1 MPSDSPPPLDLR
13 PVRFETQLGELTS
26 PVVIEFEDTSLRVLT
41 IRGRQGEMV
50 KLLMSRA
57 GATPEF
63 LEAPSRLELGDLV
76 VAYLTSRPVRAFA
89 LPEGVVAHRF
99 RPGVLLIRAVA
110 GMVFTSLA
118 VFGLGTGIWQTW
130 QGLLAA
136 LLFVAVVAGAVPL
149 LARWP
154 ALRQMYATGEGRYAL
169 DTLLDDRPAARAA
182 VALVDGIKEEYG
194 RLLTDLAYRI
204 ETPALFDPADE
215 LTRHLT
221 TALIRWDTTHETLDG
236 SELGT
241 LAAEVRVAFEAAK
254 EHAEAVGLRHL
265 PEEAREPAGRAL
277 KAARVAAGTDS
288 PGEREA
294 ALEQVTGILDSL
306 ALYYLPRP
314 SQVRRMLE
322 GRALL
327 ALPGRRSVEE
337 GRVEEK

>member
-1 MPSDSPPPLDLR
+1 M
-13 PVRFETQLGELTS
+13 
-26 PVVIEFEDTSLRVLT
+26 
-41 IRGRQGEMV
+41 
-50 KLLMSRA
+50 
-57 GATPEF
+57 
-63 LEAPSRLELGDLV
+63 
-76 VAYLTSRPVRAFA
+76 
-89 LPEGVVAHRF
+89 
-99 RPGVLLIRAVA
+99 
-110 GMVFTSLA
+110 
-118 VFGLGTGIWQTW
+118 
-130 QGLLAA
+130 
-136 LLFVAVVAGAVPL
+136 VAGAVPL

-154 ALRQMYATGEGRYAL
+154 ALRQVYATGEGNYAL

-215 LTRHLT
+215 LTRRLT

-314 SQVRRMLE
+314 GQVRRMLE

>member
-1 MPSDSPPPLDLR
+1 M
-13 PVRFETQLGELTS
+13 
-26 PVVIEFEDTSLRVLT
+26 
-41 IRGRQGEMV
+41 
-50 KLLMSRA
+50 
-57 GATPEF
+57 
-63 LEAPSRLELGDLV
+63 
-76 VAYLTSRPVRAFA
+76 
-89 LPEGVVAHRF
+89 AHRF

-314 SQVRRMLE
+314 GQVRRMLE